1 MAPIVRI
8 LLRVLAGFLIGSGYF
23 TETATDAIFND
34 PAFDAA
40 IGAVLW
46 GATEVAYVLAKRLGW
61 RT

>member
-1 MAPIVRI
+1 MAPVIRI
-8 LLRVLAGFLIGSGYF
+8 LLRVFAGFLIGSGYF

-46 GATEVAYVLAKRLGW
+46 GATEVAYVMAKRLGW
-61 RT
+61 KL